1 MDLKDVVRSKFEE
14 IRDFRQV
21 LHDNAELSFEEYN
34 TNKLIRGYLDDLGI
48 RNKTVFNTGVVGVMN
63 EGDSCIALR
72 CDMDALPVNGVSHA
86 CGHDFHMAV
95 VMGTAMVLKEI
106 CCKKTVK
113 FIFQPGEEDKCGG
126 ALPMIMEGVLENPK
140 VKCALGLHVWPG
152 VDAGKI
158 EIAGG
163 PTMASVDS
171 FIIRFIGKGGHAA
184 MPYLCKNPI
193 YPSMDFI
200 QSMNNKLHIEN
211 NPLDQFVVT
220 FTSITAGEASN
231 VIADEAVVRG
241 TVRTFNR
248 ELRKKIKSDMIIGS
262 ETSAMKYGCRA
273 QVTYG
278 DGYPPLINDVEL
290 TKSFTEAAEELLGKD
305 NVLPLTKSFTAED
318 FAYFA
323 EKVPSVHF
331 RLGIREGAVGN
342 DALHSTK
349 FSASEEA
356 LFYGVLILANFII
369 NMEDENYVS

>member
-1 MDLKDVVRSKFEE
+1 MDLQDVVRSKYEE
-14 IRDFRQV
+14 IKTFRQV

-34 TNKLIRGYLDDLGI
+34 TNKIIRGYLDDLGI

-106 CCKKTVK
+106 GCKKTVK
-113 FIFQPGEEDKCGG
+113 FIFQPGEEDKSGG

-152 VDAGKI
+152 VDVGKI

-220 FTSITAGEASN
+220 FTSISAGEASN

-241 TVRTFNR
+241 TVRTFNSG
-248 ELRKKIKSDMIIGS
+248 LRKKIKSDMLIGS

-305 NVLPLTKSFTAED
+305 NVLPLTKSFTSED

-349 FSASEEA
+349 FSASDEA
-356 LFYGVLILANFII
+356 LYYGVLILANFII
-369 NMEDENYVS
+369 NVEDK